1 MDAIFSYSDIVTINF
16 KGIYCKNERDECHI
30 LFEECRK
37 NFAFENSL
45 KNSKC
50 VATRNIEKG
59 EFTFFTTPKIKIFF
73 KNKKRFLFKPPSY
86 VNDFH
91 ALQNQIFLLG
101 FTTYDLT

>member
-59 EFTFFTTPKIKIFF
+59 EFTFFTTPKIKIVF
-73 KNKKRFLFKPPSY
+73 KNKK
-86 VNDFH
+86 DFYLNRLVMLMIFMLYKIKFSFWV
-91 ALQNQIFLLG
+91 LQ
-101 FTTYDLT
+101 LTI